1 MIEVREILLELKK
14 EKYTLFMSSHLLNE
28 VQEVCDEVALINRG
42 KLLKSGTV
50 NDLINENTSKRIEV
64 RCLQEI
70 DGGWLNK
77 ISAIEGVTELRAAG
91 SEPVRTIDDWQ
102 R

>member
-1 MIEVREILLELKK
+1 M
-14 EKYTLFMSSHLLNE
+14 
-28 VQEVCDEVALINRG
+28 
-42 KLLKSGTV
+42 

-91 SEPVRTIDDWQ
+91 SNQFVLSMTGKDDVQAKLLINLQ
-102 R
+102 RLGLEIFIFKESGMALESLYMSLIKESR